1 MKRIL
6 KSGIA
11 MILLLAGCST
21 EVKEYQG
28 QQPTLDIFH
37 YFQGKT
43 EAWGM
48 VQDRSGKQ
56 LRRFHVDING
66 EVVGDTLTLNEQFV
80 YNDGEKQQ
88 RVWHIQRIS
97 ADSYKGTAND
107 IEGIAT
113 GHTAGNAFN
122 WRYSMN
128 ITADGKT
135 WLLHF
140 DDWMYLQDD
149 KHLFNKTEMKKFGVT
164 VATVTLFFTRNGS

>member
-1 MKRIL
+1 MRRLL
-6 KSGIA
+6 KSGLA
-11 MILLLAGCST
+11 LLILLVGCST

-28 QQPTLDIFH
+28 QQPALDIFH
-37 YFQGKT
+37 YFQGES

-48 VQDRSGKQ
+48 VQDRSGKE
-56 LRRFHVDING
+56 LRRFHVDIRG
-66 EVVGDTLTLNEQFV
+66 EVVGNTLTLREHFI

-88 RVWHIQRIS
+88 RTWQIRRV
-97 ADSYKGTAND
+97 APDKYEGTAGD
-107 IEGIAT
+107 IEGVAA
-113 GHTAGNAFN
+113 GQAAGNAFN

-128 ITADGKT
+128 IKADGKE

-164 VATVTLFFTRNGS
+164 VATVTLFFTRKEG

>member
-1 MKRIL
+1 MKRFL

-11 MILLLAGCST
+11 LMMLLAGCST
-21 EVKEYQG
+21 EVKEYQD
-28 QQPTLDIFH
+28 QQPSLDIFH
-37 YFQGKT
+37 YFKGQT

-66 EVVGDTLTLNEQFV
+66 EVIGDTLTLKEQFV

-88 RVWHIQRIS
+88 RIWNIRRVGT
-97 ADSYKGTAND
+97 DSYEGTAND
-107 IEGIAT
+107 IEGVAT
-113 GHTAGNAFN
+113 GQAAGNAFN

-128 ITADGKT
+128 ITADGKV

-140 DDWMYLQDD
+140 DDWMYLQDG

-164 VATVTLFFTRNGS
+164 VATVTLFFTRKE